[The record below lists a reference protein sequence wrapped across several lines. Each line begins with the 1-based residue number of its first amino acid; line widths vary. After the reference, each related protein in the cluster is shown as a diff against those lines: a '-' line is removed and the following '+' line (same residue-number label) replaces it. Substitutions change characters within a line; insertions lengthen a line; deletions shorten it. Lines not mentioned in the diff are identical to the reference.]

1 MHFFTCVRGVSNFV
15 MNINYRGDSFFVF
28 SIWFVLVILADISAF
43 FGEFRHFLFFLLR
56 WHMKNKVVFSNI
68 QMLWESFSF
77 LFYRGNVYFDFDI

>member
-15 MNINYRGDSFFVF
+15 MNINYRGDGIIVFRFGSFF
-28 SIWFVLVILADISAF
+28 VILADISAF

-77 LFYRGNVYFDFDI
+77 LFYRGDIYF